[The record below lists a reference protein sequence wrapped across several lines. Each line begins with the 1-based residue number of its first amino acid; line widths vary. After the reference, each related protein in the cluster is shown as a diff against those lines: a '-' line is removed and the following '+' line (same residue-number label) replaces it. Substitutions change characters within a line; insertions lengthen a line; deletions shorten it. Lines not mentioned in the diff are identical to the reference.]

1 MNKSDFKI
9 LDIFRRDTFTTDMV
23 DEFME
28 EDYDLLALGTYT
40 FATAKYDREKVP
52 NTFMVKFFI
61 PKVIGYDDVDP
72 DWDYSFADLITM
84 TEMKELTKV
93 PFIYDP
99 NDPNMSPIT
108 VSLQDTLD
116 EHIEEMCEKRRI
128 FVRLKRPFG
137 IKAQNNHDYYYRGFG
152 RHHTFPVTRVEIKD
166 LMAPISYGF

>member
-1 MNKSDFKI
+1 MYI
-9 LDIFRRDTFTTDMV
+9 
-23 DEFME
+23 
-28 EDYDLLALGTYT
+28 
-40 FATAKYDREKVP
+40 
-52 NTFMVKFFI
+52 VKFFI

-99 NDPNMSPIT
+99 NDSDISPIT

-116 EHIEEMCEKRRI
+116 EHIDEICEKGEI

-152 RHHTFPVTRVEIKD
+152 RHHIFPVTRVEI
-166 LMAPISYGF
+166 LLLL